1 MRTTPVL
8 IGALA
13 LAGTGLVVAASS
25 PQQPGATVIEVQP
38 AVPQQVVTPA
48 PSQPMAITQPTAVA
62 QPAAIA
68 QPVATA
74 QPTAMAQPA
83 SVFTPE
89 QKAVAHAV
97 ETFAKIYSAADPK
110 ALADCFTDDIV
121 LTDPE
126 GDETRG
132 KAAVTEMYAGSFQEN
147 PGLKLE
153 TQVAEVRFITP
164 DVARVEGRS
173 RLSGTGDASEF
184 TRFSS
189 LLVHKD
195 GKWQAAEIR
204 EFTAPAEEIS
214 PGERLKELEWMVG
227 HWVDESGNNRV
238 EADVQWAENNSY
250 LVRTY
255 RAQMQG
261 EKPTSGTQFIGWDP
275 QTGQIKSWNF
285 DSEGGHGEALW
296 TRTSDT
302 DWVVKAQGVL
312 HDGRPTSAT
321 VIHTI
326 LNKDSVRTNSTERI
340 IGGQVAPDIVDVV
353 MVRKPPQPSVTAPA
367 YRPAQAVE
375 APR

>member
-1 MRTTPVL
+1 VA
-8 IGALA
+8 IAQA
-13 LAGTGLVVAASS
+13 AAS
-25 PQQPGATVIEVQP
+25 
-38 AVPQQVVTPA
+38 
-48 PSQPMAITQPTAVA
+48 A
-62 QPAAIA
+62 QPATNA
-68 QPVATA
+68 QV
-74 QPTAMAQPA
+74 A
-83 SVFTPE
+83 SVYTPE
-89 QKAVAHAV
+89 QKAVVQAV
-97 ETFAKIYSAADPK
+97 ETFSKIYSAADPK
-110 ALADCFTDDIV
+110 ALAECFTDDVI
-121 LTDPE
+121 LMDPE
-126 GDETRG
+126 GNETRG

-204 EFTAPAEEIS
+204 EFTAPAADIS

-227 HWVDESGNNRV
+227 HWVDESGNNKV
-238 EADVQWAENNSY
+238 EADVKWAENNSY

-255 RAQMQG
+255 TAHMQG
-261 EKPTSGTQFIGWDP
+261 ERSTSGTQFIGWDP
-275 QTGQIKSWNF
+275 QSGQIKSWNF

-302 DWVVKAQGVL
+302 EWVVKAQGVL
-312 HDGRPTSAT
+312 RDGRPTSST
-321 VIHTI
+321 QFHTI

-340 IGGQVAPDIVDVV
+340 IGGQLAPDILDVV
-353 MVRKPPQPSVTAPA
+353 MVRKPPQPSMTAPA
-367 YRPAQAVE
+367 SNPAQAVE